1 MTRFVTALIVSF
13 GLIIIASM
21 CIGFVIFAPFGFAI
35 LIGVG
40 IWWLR
45 YFFFGAVRSSA
56 KAGAM
61 VGEQIAK
68 SVQSKDQDS

>member
-13 GLIIIASM
+13 GLIVIAAM

-45 YFFFGAVRSSA
+45 YFFVGVVRGGT

-61 VGEQIAK
+61 AGEQIAK